1 MVASVDFTA
10 THVSLDV
17 SEMHLTDEQFQ
28 QLCVANPDLRIE
40 VSATGELI
48 IMPPAFG
55 ETSYQNS
62 DLNTQLG
69 IWNRKYKLGKLFD
82 SSGGYFL
89 AKGFKPSPDVSWIAN
104 ERLVGIS
111 LKQFI
116 PIAPDFVI
124 ELRSTSDREA
134 SPKENRLLPLQQK
147 MQAYLENGVR
157 LGWLIN
163 PQDRQIEIYRLSQN
177 KELLVAPTA
186 LSGEE
191 VLPGFMLDLAT
202 IW

>member
-1 MVASVDFTA
+1 VVASVDFSPM
-10 THVSLDV
+10 HLSLDV

-28 QLCVANPDLRIE
+28 QLCAANSDLRIE
-40 VSATGELI
+40 VSPTGELI

-55 ETSYQNS
+55 ESSYQNS
-62 DLNTQLG
+62 DLTGQVWA
-69 IWNRKYKLGKLFD
+69 WNRKYQLGKVFD

-89 AKGFKPSPDVSWIAN
+89 ANGFKPSPDVSWIAN
-104 ERLVGIS
+104 DRLVGVS

-124 ELRSTSDREA
+124 ELRSSSDR
-134 SPKENRLLPLQQK
+134 LLLLQQK
-147 MQAYLENGVR
+147 MQAYIENGVR

-163 PQDRQIEIYRLSQN
+163 PQDRQVEIYRLGQAP
-177 KELLVAPTA
+177 EVLEAPTH
-186 LSGEE
+186 LNGED
-191 VLPGFMLDLAT
+191 VLPSFSLDLTT

>member
-1 MVASVDFTA
+1 MVVASVDFTA

-17 SEMHLTDEQFQ
+17 SEMNLTDEQFQ
-28 QLCVANPDLRIE
+28 QLCLANRDLRIE
-40 VSATGELI
+40 VSPTGELI

-62 DLNTQLG
+62 DLTTQLG
-69 IWNRKYKLGKLFD
+69 IWNRKYKLGKVFD

-104 ERLVGIS
+104 ERLVGVS

-124 ELRSTSDREA
+124 ELRSSSDR
-134 SPKENRLLPLQQK
+134 LFPLQQK
-147 MQAYLENGVR
+147 MQAYMENGVR

-163 PQDRQIEIYRLSQN
+163 PQDKAVEIYRLGQSPQVL
-177 KELLVAPTA
+177 EAP
-186 LSGEE
+186 LYLNGED
-191 VLPGFMLDLAT
+191 VLPNFCLDLAT

>member
-28 QLCVANPDLRIE
+28 QLCTANPDLRIE
-40 VSATGELI
+40 VSPNGELI

-82 SSGGYFL
+82 SSGGYSL

-116 PIAPDFVI
+116 PISPDFVI
-124 ELRSTSDREA
+124 ELRSTSDRLSIVQE
-134 SPKENRLLPLQQK
+134 K
-147 MQAYLENGVR
+147 MRAYRENGVR

-163 PQDRQIEIYRLSQN
+163 PQAKQVEVYRLEQDL
-177 KELLVAPTA
+177 EVLDAPTQ
-186 LSGEE
+186 LSGED
-191 VLPGFMLDLAT
+191 VLPNFRLDLTT

>member
-10 THVSLDV
+10 THLSLDV
-17 SEMHLTDEQFQ
+17 SEMNLTDEQFQ
-28 QLCVANPDLRIE
+28 QLCVANRDLRIE
-40 VSATGELI
+40 VSPTGKLI

-89 AKGFKPSPDVSWIAN
+89 ANGFKPSPDVSWITN

-124 ELRSTSDREA
+124 ELRSSSDR
-134 SPKENRLLPLQQK
+134 LGPLQQK

-163 PQDRQIEIYRLSQN
+163 PQDRQVEIYRLGQ
-177 KELLVAPTA
+177 
-186 LSGEE
+186 LSE
-191 VLPGFMLDLAT
+191 VLNAPLYLNGEDVLPNFCLDLAT
-202 IW
+202 VW

>member
-1 MVASVDFTA
+1 MRGLIVVASVDFTA

-17 SEMHLTDEQFQ
+17 SEMNLTDEQFQ
-28 QLCVANPDLRIE
+28 QLCVANRDLRIE
-40 VSATGELI
+40 VSPTGELI

-62 DLNTQLG
+62 DLTGQVWM
-69 IWNRKYKLGKLFD
+69 WNQKYKLGKVFD

-89 AKGFKPSPDVSWIAN
+89 AKGFKPAPDVSWIAH
-104 ERLVGIS
+104 ERLVGVS

-124 ELRSTSDREA
+124 ELRSSSDR
-134 SPKENRLLPLQQK
+134 LFPLQQK
-147 MQAYLENGVR
+147 MQAYLENKVR

-163 PQDRQIEIYRLSQN
+163 PQDKAVEIYRLGQS
-177 KELLVAPTA
+177 P
-186 LSGEE
+186 E
-191 VLPGFMLDLAT
+191 VLEAPLYLNGEDVLPNFRLDLAT

>member
-10 THVSLDV
+10 THISLNV
-17 SEMHLTDEQFQ
+17 SEMRLTDEQFQ
-28 QLCVANPDLRIE
+28 QLCAANPDLRVE
-40 VSATGELI
+40 VSATGELL
-48 IMPPAFG
+48 IMPLAFG

-89 AKGFKPSPDVSWIAN
+89 ANGFKPSPDVSWIAN

-124 ELRSTSDREA
+124 ELRSTSDRLSIIRE
-134 SPKENRLLPLQQK
+134 K
-147 MQAYLENGVR
+147 MRAYRENGVR

-163 PQDRQIEIYRLSQN
+163 PQAKQVEIYRLGQDP
-177 KELLVAPTA
+177 EILDAPA
-186 LSGEE
+186 QLSGED
-191 VLPGFMLDLAT
+191 VLQNFRLDLTT